1 MLKENIARRLAATG
15 ESGKFGYGRDMR
27 RLAPL
32 TALLVAAC
40 ATTPPPAPTPA
51 APAAPIVRHTGNLLG
66 LTVDDLI
73 QRFGRPSFQVRE
85 GAGLKLQFAGPSCVL
100 DAYLYRPASGSG
112 VERVTH
118 VDTRRPSG
126 DDVPQAVCQAALAA
140 H

>member
-1 MLKENIARRLAATG
+1 
-15 ESGKFGYGRDMR
+15 MR
-27 RLAPL
+27 RLTPFSV
-32 TALLVAAC
+32 LLVAAC
-40 ATTPPPAPTPA
+40 ASTPAPAPTPV
-51 APAAPIVRHTGNLLG
+51 APAAPIVRETGNLLG
-66 LTVDDLI
+66 LTVDDLV

-100 DAYLYRPASGSG
+100 DAYLYRSESGSG

-126 DDVPQAVCQAALAA
+126 EDVPQAVCLAALAA